1 MAQAAEAFASHAH
14 QTPVEEV
21 PIGVLEVPIGVW
33 GSRRVASISGRPGRM
48 EVFAEETSTVIVF
61 PHGAVIRL
69 SAAVIPGQMMMVANR
84 KSAQVVPCRVVKA
97 RNYPNA
103 RGYAEIEFFQAI
115 NSFWGAYDA
124 QGTLKL
130 TPRTQ
135 PTPTDKFS
143 EDFWNKSFSQ
153 DTNTVL
159 TKDDIAAPP
168 AVWNKARS
176 AERHAMTV
184 PLLDKGVLR
193 VAAATSGVE
202 TPNSLLT
209 FAAANSSKP
218 AGTLTPDH
226 WRDEFASERS
236 WVREFL
242 GLPRRRTAFAWVAA
256 AAILIMCA
264 GGMFLRYRGAADPA
278 ETSEGNPMLDPSA
291 ASLTANASASARPEN
306 NSSSSFPAVP
316 IITENFPG
324 SRDREFAYNGG
335 NAEAP
340 ARNASFERKILNGK
354 PLAPPVVTHRS
365 AETAGRIAPPNL
377 TGVVPNVGS
386 GTILGSFMVPGGRVK
401 EPRLLSKS
409 ALNYPDTAKRAG
421 IEGDVTVSAVVNVTG
436 KLTSMKIVS
445 GAPLLQH
452 AALDS
457 LRSWRYEPAFLNDKP
472 VPVQTSITR
481 EVSDSLGGP
490 ATLRPHFKVN
500 RALYRLLISRL
511 SN

>member
-1 MAQAAEAFASHAH
+1 MAQAAEAFASHAY
-14 QTPVEEV
+14 QTPVDEV

-33 GSRRVASISGRPGRM
+33 GSRRVATISGRPGRM

-84 KSAQVVPCRVVKA
+84 KSTQVVPCRVVKA
-97 RNYPNA
+97 RNYPNV

-115 NSFWGAYDA
+115 NNFWGAYDA

-130 TPRTQ
+130 TPRSQ
-135 PTPTDKFS
+135 PAPPDKFS

-153 DTNTVL
+153 ETNTVL
-159 TKDDIAAPP
+159 RKDDLAAPP
-168 AVWNKARS
+168 AVWNRARS

-184 PLLDKGVLR
+184 PLLDKGVQR
-193 VAAATSGVE
+193 VAVAASGAE

-209 FAAANSSKP
+209 FAAVNSSKP
-218 AGTLTPDH
+218 VGTLTPDH

-242 GLPRRRTAFAWVAA
+242 GSLPRRRTAFAWVAA

-264 GGMFLRYRGAADPA
+264 GGIFLRYRGAADPA

-291 ASLTANASASARPEN
+291 ASLTANTSASARPAN
-306 NSSSSFPAVP
+306 NSSSSLPAVP
-316 IITENFPG
+316 IVTNTENFPG

-340 ARNASFERKILNGK
+340 ARNGSLERKILSRK

-365 AETAGRIAPPNL
+365 AETAGRIVPPNL
-377 TGVVPNVGS
+377 TGVIPNVGS
-386 GTILGSFMVPGGRVK
+386 GTMLGGFMIPGGRVK
-401 EPRLLSKS
+401 EPRLVSKS
-409 ALNYPDTAKRAG
+409 APNYPDTAKRAG
-421 IEGDVTVSAVVNVTG
+421 IEGDVTVSAVVNITG

-457 LRSWRYEPAFLNDKP
+457 LRSWKYEPASLNEKP
-472 VPVQTSITR
+472 VPVQTSITVKFR
-481 EVSDSLGGP
+481 I
-490 ATLRPHFKVN
+490 H
-500 RALYRLLISRL
+500 
-511 SN
+511 